1 MHGVGISVVNALSKR
16 VEVSVKRDGQ
26 IYQIAFEHGDKV
38 SELEVVGT
46 CGRRAKGTRVH
57 FWPDAKYFDSA
68 KFSVSRL
75 KSNLKAKAVLCPGL
89 EIVFTDKNTDE
100 TLRWCYEDG
109 LKDYLAE
116 GVKGYTLLP
125 EEPFTGVFR
134 GQTEAA
140 DWALLWLPEGG
151 ELITESYV
159 NLIPTAQGGT
169 HVNGLRQGLLD
180 AMREF
185 CEFRNMLPRGVK
197 LTADDIWD
205 RCAYVLSVKMQDPQ
219 FAGQTKER
227 LSSVSVP
234 RLFPGW

>member
-1 MHGVGISVVNALSKR
+1 KVN
-16 VEVSVKRDGQ
+16 
-26 IYQIAFEHGDKV
+26 
-38 SELEVVGT
+38 
-46 CGRRAKGTRVH
+46 
-57 FWPDAKYFDSA
+57 
-68 KFSVSRL
+68 
-75 KSNLKAKAVLCPGL
+75 N
-89 EIVFTDKNTDE
+89 E
-100 TLRWCYEDG
+100 TLTWCYEDG

-116 GVKGYTLLP
+116 GVKGFTLLP
-125 EEPFTGVFR
+125 EEPFTGSFS

-151 ELITESYV
+151 DLVGESYV

-185 CEFRNMLPRGVK
+185 CEFRNLLPRGVK
-197 LTADDIWD
+197 LTADDIWE

-227 LSSVSVP
+227 LSS
-234 RLFPGW
+234 RQC